1 MASVQHGAAQ
11 VKEWDWSSMENFGQ
25 DVGKHVGAT
34 PEDVWAALMSG
45 DLVRQVQ
52 QQSATFMDAAQEYLP
67 SNTDRVLLWIKMH
80 PTEAAALIACI
91 LAAPT
96 AIAMTPAALGLAG
109 FTSGGVVAGMFF
121 TTRLG

>member
-67 SNTDRVLLWIKMH
+67 SIPIECCFGSRCTQQKQLHSSPVSSLRPLL
-80 PTEAAALIACI
+80 
-91 LAAPT
+91 
-96 AIAMTPAALGLAG
+96 
-109 FTSGGVVAGMFF
+109 S
-121 TTRLG
+121 R